1 MVARAPRHYHRV
13 MSDLGRLLIF
23 AGAAL
28 MILGLVLV
36 LGPRVP
42 YLGRLPGDLRFEWG
56 GGSLYL
62 PLATSV
68 LLSIVLT
75 IILNLLLRR

>member
-1 MVARAPRHYHRV
+1 MN
-13 MSDLGRLLIF
+13 DLGRLLIF
-23 AGAAL
+23 AGTVL
-28 MILGLVLV
+28 LILGLALV

-42 YLGRLPGDLRFEWG
+42 YLGRLPGDLNFEWG
-56 GGSLYL
+56 GGRVYV
-62 PLATSV
+62 PLATSI

>member
-1 MVARAPRHYHRV
+1 MNE
-13 MSDLGRLLIF
+13 LGKLLIF
-23 AGAAL
+23 SGTVL
-28 MILGLVLV
+28 LLLGLALV

-42 YLGRLPGDLRFEWG
+42 YLGRLPGALRFEWG
-56 GGSLYL
+56 GARVYM
-62 PLATSV
+62 PLATSI

>member
-1 MVARAPRHYHRV
+1 MNE
-13 MSDLGRLLIF
+13 LGKLLIF
-23 AGAAL
+23 SGTVL
-28 MILGLVLV
+28 LLLGLALV

-42 YLGRLPGDLRFEWG
+42 YLGRLPGDLSCEWG
-56 GGSLYL
+56 GARFYM
-62 PLATSV
+62 PLATSI